1 MPDMTLEQ
9 EILEIVQRMT
19 PEQQRRA
26 LEYARSLS
34 RPRGISGKEFIART
48 RDISISADDLE
59 AMKQAIEEDCERIDS
74 DEWEFPA

>member
-1 MPDMTLEQ
+1 MGDTTLEQ
-9 EILEIVQRMT
+9 EILEVVRKMT
-19 PEQQRRA
+19 PEQQRRS

-48 RDISISADDLE
+48 RDISISSDDLE
-59 AMKQAIEEDCERIDS
+59 IMKQAIEEDAERVDR